1 VKGVLSRLVMVIGGI
16 VLALILIEIGLRIVP
31 EAIWK
36 GLISKNPTR
45 FILYKTDKDIGW
57 VHVPNART
65 TWQGTGEYNVFVQ
78 INSLG
83 LRDREHTYEKPP
95 GTFRILVL
103 GDSFTEGIEV
113 PLEQV
118 FPVRLEECLDERVS
132 REIEVI
138 NAGTSGYGL
147 GDELLFFV
155 HEGVKYRPD
164 LVLVA
169 VYAHNDVKDM
179 VRDVDDNMIQSF
191 GGYVFYLQD
200 GHLNKRWLQWT
211 DPDSKVPPLER
222 FLRRHSAIYYIFEA
236 PDSRVR
242 REVDEFI
249 DDWWP
254 WSSSPPPAPIVSDLP
269 PYAYEE
275 NLIIFASGFPDNPVV
290 PQSMKELWELFKAA
304 ILEMQARAEAD
315 GAGLAVVIIP
325 KDVQVH
331 SARYDKWVSRY
342 QKKFDS
348 LDDISWD
355 MGAPNKAIQGFLLEH
370 NIPTLDLMPDFQSY
384 HETHDALYFSEDI
397 HFNEKGHQLASDLM
411 CDWLIENELVPL
423 AELGSP
429 EPDVTGN

>member
-1 VKGVLSRLVMVIGGI
+1 MIIGGI
-16 VLALILIEIGLRIVP
+16 VLAVILIEIGLHIVP

-65 TWQGTGEYNVFVQ
+65 TWQGTGEYNVHVQ

-83 LRDREHTYEKPP
+83 LRDREHTYDKPP

-132 REIEVI
+132 SEIEVI
-138 NAGTSGYGL
+138 NAGMSGYAP

-169 VYAHNDVKDM
+169 VYAHNDIKDM
-179 VRDVDDNMIQSF
+179 ARDVDDNMIQSF
-191 GGYVFYLQD
+191 GGYEFYLQN
-200 GHLNKRWLQWT
+200 GHLNRRWVQWT
-211 DPDSKVPPLER
+211 EPGSKVPPLER
-222 FLRRHSAIYYIFEA
+222 FLRRHSAIYYTLDA

-254 WSSSPPPAPIVSDLP
+254 WSSSPPPAPTVSDLP
-269 PYAYEE
+269 PYAYEK
-275 NLIIFASGFPDNPVV
+275 NLIIFANGFPDNPVV
-290 PQSMKELWELFKAA
+290 PQSMKGAWELFQAA
-304 ILEMQARAEAD
+304 ILEMQVRVEAD
-315 GAGLAVVIIP
+315 GAGLAVVLIP

-331 SARYDKWVSRY
+331 SERLDKWISRY
-342 QKKFDS
+342 RKKFDS

-355 MGAPNKAIQGFLLEH
+355 ISAPNKAVNGFLLEH

-384 HETHDALYFSEDI
+384 QESHGVLYFSEDI

-411 CDWLIENELVPL
+411 CDWLIKNELVPL
-423 AELGSP
+423 AEPGSP